1 MDSAIIFIFLVVCIN
16 FVLRFHYVYFA
27 RGAKISDG
35 QLMQNYII
43 RTQKINNKNYFPNIT
58 IKGDF

>member
-1 MDSAIIFIFLVVCIN
+1 MDNIIWLPFFFIVA
-16 FVLRFHYVYFA
+16 RFAYIFYIGNIK

-43 RTQKINNKNYFPNIT
+43 RTQKINNKNYFPNMT